1 MSKRKTLT
9 VKQKIELLEKAK
21 KGQKR
26 KFLAAEYGYFDP
38 NTGWLSR
45 WKKRNNIIFKK
56 AHGEKSAADV
66 DSANYYQS
74 TSIAQILNQ
83 YETKNI
89 FNADETALFYKAIP
103 SGSMSFKKDCI
114 YGANTTSLIQPLDAG
129 IIRSFKA
136 YYRQDILR
144 KQLAAAWWLVKP
156 AAIANCFKKCGFQPD
171 IIEQEVEQNI
181 VINVPADVTETDFE
195 FFIDF
200 DKNEQCFGE
209 MNDDE
214 ILNEITLTEQNDNS
228 KEEVEK
234 EKPVRNV
241 TKKEALV
248 ALDTIQ
254 LYFEQHGEST
264 NLIDDVENKLLDLLI
279 ETKQTKIMDIFN

>member
-1 MSKRKTLT
+1 M
-9 VKQKIELLEKAK
+9 KQAK
-21 KGQKR
+21 KFAVK
-26 KFLAAEYGYFDP
+26 LNIDFDP

-56 AHGEKSAADV
+56 GHGEKSAADV
-66 DSANYYQS
+66 DSANYFLS

-83 YETKNI
+83 YETENI

-103 SGSMSFKKDCI
+103 SGGTSFKKDCI
-114 YGANTTSLIQPLDAG
+114 YGALHWI
-129 IIRSFKA
+129 K
-136 YYRQDILR
+136 
-144 KQLAAAWWLVKP
+144 KAWWLVKP
-156 AAIANCFKKCGFQPD
+156 AVIANCFKKCGFQPD
-171 IIEQEVEQNI
+171 IIIKQEVEQNI
-181 VINVPADVTETDFE
+181 VINVPVDVTETDFE

-214 ILNEITLTEQNDNS
+214 ILNEIALREQNDNS

-241 TKKEALV
+241 TKKEDLV

-279 ETKQTKIMDIFN
+279 ETKQTKIMDFFN